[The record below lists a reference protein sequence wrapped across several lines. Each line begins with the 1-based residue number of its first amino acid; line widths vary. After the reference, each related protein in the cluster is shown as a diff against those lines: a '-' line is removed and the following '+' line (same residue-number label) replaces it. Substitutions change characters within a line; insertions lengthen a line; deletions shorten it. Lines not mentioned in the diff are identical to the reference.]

1 MATLVYN
8 NAGKTR
14 NKKLKP
20 QLERLLTD
28 AAEAVGIDKVSV
40 TSGGQD
46 RIGTPNAR
54 RTGSTR
60 HDDGEAA
67 DIQLLDDGEVLDFD
81 AQRAKF
87 EAFVTAA
94 ASLGATGIGAGVTYM
109 GTKTIHV
116 GFGTKLVWGAGG
128 KAVNAPAWLK
138 VAAAKGWGQPPAV
151 AAIAK
156 AHIGRNMVMAR
167 NGLKLRGGPGLEFG
181 HSTTLKSG
189 LELTVTSFHGA
200 GAEWAL
206 VDLDDDGQLDGFVFA
221 AFLTPAEPDDA
232 LH

>member
-28 AAEAVGIDKVSV
+28 AAEASGIDKVSV

-46 RIGTPNAR
+46 SLGAPNAR

-60 HDDGEAA
+60 HDNGEAA
-67 DIQLLDDGEVLDFD
+67 DIQLLDRGDVLDFD
-81 AQRAKF
+81 VQRQRF

-94 ASLGATGIGAGVTYM
+94 ASLGATGIGAGAAYM

-138 VAAAKGWGQPPAV
+138 VAAAKGWGQPPAA

-156 AHIGRNMVMAR
+156 ARIGRNTVIAR
-167 NGLKLRGGPGLEFG
+167 NGLKLRGGPGENFT
-181 HSTTLKSG
+181 HSVLLKAG
-189 LELTVTSFHGA
+189 TELTVTAFSGA
-200 GAEWAL
+200 GGEWAL
-206 VDLDDDGQLDGFVFA
+206 VDLDDDGLLDGFVFA
-221 AFLTPAEPDDA
+221 AYLTPTDA
-232 LH
+232 VD